1 MKNFLKL
8 FFACLLALGVG
19 FFLFFLIIIGG
30 FSGGKPVANVEANSV
45 LNLTLKGE
53 VTDRA
58 YNNPFR
64 NLSPM
69 AALTGSISDE
79 STIGLFDLKEVLSY
93 AKTDDHIKGIYL
105 KVDELKC
112 GPATVFDFKEALEDF
127 KKSGKFIYAYSNSS
141 PEINLVLNTTA
152 SKFFLNPL
160 GECEFDGFAMQ
171 RQYMKGLY
179 DKLGVNFKVFYVGEF
194 KSATEG
200 FRRTDMSPEDR
211 IQRSALLEDI
221 NSAFFAV
228 LKNKTK
234 LSADSLK
241 LLQDNLAVMD
251 ADEVQQYRFS
261 DGLKYEDE
269 VKEEMKSK
277 LGYKKDAQLKM
288 INYDKYLSYVKTKR
302 KSAGEN
308 KIAVVYA
315 EGEINDGK
323 EDEGV
328 IGRDAYIK
336 ILQELQND
344 KNIKGVVLRVNSPGG
359 SAFASEQIYHELKKL
374 KSKKPVVVSMGDY
387 AASGGYYI
395 SALAD
400 KIIAQPNTITGSIG
414 IFGIVPDIRKALNE
428 KLGITFDEVKTAQH
442 ANYMNITNDWDD
454 LELSKM
460 QHYVEKGYG
469 VFLNRV
475 ATGRKMDTAAV
486 NKIARG
492 RVWTGQDAKQIGLV
506 DELGGMELALTR
518 VKELAKVKETDIVS
532 YPKEKTLIQS
542 IFGSLMGDEKDSE
555 LKMLKSLTPQMLYYR
570 ELQRIQSTDVLQYKL
585 PYDISLK

>member
-1 MKNFLKL
+1 MKSFLKL

-19 FFLFFLIIIGG
+19 FFLFFLILIGG
-30 FSGGKPVANVEANSV
+30 FSGSKPVANIEANTV

-79 STIGLFDLKEVLSY
+79 STIGLFDLKEVLNY

-105 KVDELKC
+105 KIDEIKC
-112 GPATVFDFKEALEDF
+112 GPATIFDIKNTLEDF

-141 PEINLVLNTTA
+141 SEINLVLNTTA
-152 SKFFLNPL
+152 SKFYLNPL

-179 DKLGVNFKVFYVGEF
+179 DKLGIDFKVFYVGEY

-211 IQRSALLEDI
+211 IQRTALLEDI

-241 LLQDNLAVMD
+241 LLQDNLDVMD
-251 ADEVQQYRFS
+251 ADEVLKYRFA

-269 VKEEMKSK
+269 VKEEMKVK
-277 LGYKKDAQLKM
+277 LGHKKDTELKM
-288 INYDKYLSYVKTKR
+288 INYDKYLNYVKTKR

-328 IGRDAYIK
+328 IGRDAYVK

-344 KNIKGVVLRVNSPGG
+344 KSVKGVILRVNSPGG

-374 KSKKPVVVSMGDY
+374 KTKKPVVVSMGDY

-428 KLGITFDEVKTAQH
+428 KLGVTFDEVKTAQH
-442 ANYMNITNDWDD
+442 ANYMNITNDWDE

-475 ATGRKMDTAAV
+475 AAGRKMDTAAV

-506 DELGGMELALTR
+506 DELGGIELALTR
-518 VKELAKVKETDIVS
+518 VKELAKVKEANIVS

-542 IFGSLMGDEKDSE
+542 ILGGLMGDEKDSE
-555 LKMLKSLTPQMLYYR
+555 MKMLKSLTPQMLYYR
-570 ELQRIQSTDVLQYKL
+570 ELQRIQSMDVLQYKL